1 MSSFKAEQGVEFNT
15 LLDVAQMLLVQPVI
29 QYYANVGGGTNRAVV
44 FGFRTKVEF

>member
-29 QYYANVGGGTNRAVV
+29 QYYANVGGGMNHAVV
-44 FGFRTKVEF
+44 LGFRTKVEF